1 MNKFLS
7 RKFLL
12 CLAAMLGSIATSI
25 YGLHADN
32 STVAIIGTICGI
44 VSSAIYA
51 GCEAYIDGKALDL
64 EESENNWDA

>member
-25 YGLHADN
+25 YGLHTDN

-51 GCEAYIDGKALDL
+51 GCEAYIDGKAIDS